1 MVAIVEAVRGD
12 ITQESCDAVVNA
24 SRPSLPGGGSKARSS
39 QPYTL
44 IAFEGAVAAPSFDA

>member
-12 ITQESCDAVVNA
+12 ITHETCDAVVNA